1 MVAFYPTIKY
11 ITGSY
16 GLVCIYANMYFI
28 LGRQR
33 FNFGPFLFHLE
44 MSNTFFFKMTQNGL
58 KWILNTT
65 FEKSRLTLIILSVV
79 LVAGSKFND
88 S

>member
-1 MVAFYPTIKY
+1 MIIVCSPFIQLLNIC

-44 MSNTFFFKMTQNGL
+44 MSNTFFFQ
-58 KWILNTT
+58 
-65 FEKSRLTLIILSVV
+65 
-79 LVAGSKFND
+79 ND
-88 S
+88 SEWPKMDFKHDF